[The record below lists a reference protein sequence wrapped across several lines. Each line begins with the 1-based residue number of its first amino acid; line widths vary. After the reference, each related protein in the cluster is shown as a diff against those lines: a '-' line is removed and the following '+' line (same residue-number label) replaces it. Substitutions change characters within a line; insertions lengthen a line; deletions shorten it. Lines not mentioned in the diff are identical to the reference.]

1 MKLDMADIHQKN
13 LHHLLMGIVV
23 PRPIAWVSTIGE
35 DGVFNLAPYSAYCV
49 VSARP
54 AMVGFC
60 VAGTMDGQKK
70 DTLRNIESTR
80 EFVIN
85 VVNETLAEQMN
96 MTSAPYTSDVDE
108 FKEAGLT
115 AVEAD
120 LVKAPMV
127 AESPVNIE
135 NIFCPD
141 NTPVS
146 NRADVPEFPQFRI
159 LEDSFSPDLP
169 TPSMV
174 SDPWTSFMLTPSCF
188 MIRLAERTSAPVES
202 PNKLDLPQPNELNIK
217 IRCEM
222 DLSPGI

>member
-1 MKLDMADIHQKN
+1 MADIHQKN

-115 AVEAD
+115 AVKAD

-135 NIFCPD
+135 CRLN
-141 NTPVS
+141 
-146 NRADVPEFPQFRI
+146 QI
-159 LEDSFSPDLP
+159 LEFGEAPRISSFIIGEILRIHIKDSVYTDGDIQLSELKAIGRLGGRGGDIYCRTGDSFIMKRP
-169 TPSMV
+169 T
-174 SDPWTSFMLTPSCF
+174 
-188 MIRLAERTSAPVES
+188 
-202 PNKLDLPQPNELNIK
+202 
-217 IRCEM
+217 
-222 DLSPGI
+222 